1 MIEKKL
7 FSLKGKERLDFIED
21 LPFDITED
29 ICFNHKSCKNCPLAV
44 IFNSKAYCSDM
55 VAFYRVDG
63 LLKIGGKFTELGE
76 VSSETE
82 S

>member
-7 FSLKGKERLDFIED
+7 FSLRGKERLDFIED
-21 LPFDITED
+21 LPFDITVD

-44 IFNSKAYCSDM
+44 IFNSKAYCSDI
-55 VAFYRVDG
+55 VSFYRVG
-63 LLKIGGKFTELGE
+63 RLLELGGKFTESGE
-76 VSSETE
+76 ISNETE